1 MNRVVSSRQS
11 SQQGYIL
18 VLNLAVLAL
27 MLLGA
32 SYVGQR
38 VSDAVRLAKAEE
50 RAVDANYELESA
62 RSQMLLMLAVAPRYI
77 HGLGVTP
84 NSVALD
90 GSEYL
95 LTNTVVVS
103 LQDARGLVSLNG
115 TALSGFG
122 RERIERFLGT
132 WGVTDTRAPALMDAL
147 LDYRDVD
154 DLRRLN
160 GAERND
166 YRQAGTEPNLRNGD
180 LLSVSELQRVFGWK
194 DIPEI
199 WGQDPIVDHVSVQTG
214 STFNPNTANWRALVA
229 MAGVEPYTAKS
240 IVANRRASPVF
251 TDQSGLLFGA
261 GVGDPFGANSFV
273 LPFPGTTLIATLR
286 MANASWGYRMIV
298 THTPGDNTGPWRTG
312 AVWRLPLPQPL
323 KPLAETP
330 RIPDLGL
337 MIPVGGISQI
347 KSPF

>member
-1 MNRVVSSRQS
+1 MKRFVRSPQS
-11 SQQGYIL
+11 EQQGYIL

-50 RAVDANYELESA
+50 HAVDANYQLESA
-62 RSQMLLMLAVAPRYI
+62 RSHLLITLASAPRYL
-77 HGLGVTP
+77 HGLGVAP
-84 NSVALD
+84 YSVALD
-90 GSEYL
+90 GSEYM
-95 LTNTVVVS
+95 LTDSVMISV
-103 LQDARGLVSLNG
+103 QDVRGLVSLNG
-115 TALSGFG
+115 TSLSGFG
-122 RERIERFLGT
+122 RERVERFLGT
-132 WGVTDTRAPALMDAL
+132 WGVNDTRASALTDAL

-160 GAERND
+160 GAERNE
-166 YRQAGTEPNLRNGD
+166 YRQAGVESNLRNGD

-194 DIPEI
+194 DVPEI
-199 WGQDPIVDHVSVQTG
+199 WGQDPIVDHVSIQVG
-214 STFNPNTANWRALVA
+214 STFNPNTAGWRALVA
-229 MAGVEPYTAKS
+229 MAGVEADTAKS
-240 IVANRRASPVF
+240 MVANRRASPVF

-286 MANASWGYRMIV
+286 SADAGWGYRMVV
-298 THTPGDNTGPWRTG
+298 THTPGDNTGPWRIG
-312 AVWRLPLPQPL
+312 AVWRLPLPKPL
-323 KPLAETP
+323 KPVAETP
-330 RIPDLGL
+330 RMPDLGL

>member
-1 MNRVVSSRQS
+1 MTRMISPRQS
-11 SQQGYIL
+11 RQQGYIL

-50 RAVDANYELESA
+50 RTVDANYELESA
-62 RSQMLLMLAVAPRYI
+62 RSQLLLMLAAAPRYT
-77 HGLGVTP
+77 HGLGVAP

-90 GSEYL
+90 GSEYM
-95 LTNTVVVS
+95 LTESLIVS
-103 LQDARGLVSLNG
+103 LQDVRGLVSLNG

-132 WGVTDTRAPALMDAL
+132 WGVNDTRASALTDAL

-160 GAERND
+160 GAERNE
-166 YRQAGTEPNLRNGD
+166 YRQAGTEADLRNSD
-180 LLSVSELQRVFGWK
+180 LLSVSELQRVFGWR
-194 DIPEI
+194 DASEI
-199 WGQDPIVDHVSVQTG
+199 WSQDSIVDHVSVQTG

-229 MAGVEPYTAKS
+229 MAGVEPDTARNM
-240 IVANRRASPVF
+240 VANRRTSPVF
-251 TDQSGLLFGA
+251 TDQSGLIFGA

-273 LPFPGTTLIATLR
+273 LPFPGSTLIATLR
-286 MANASWGYRMIV
+286 VADASWGYRMVV
-298 THTPGDNTGPWRTG
+298 THTPGDNTGPWRIG
-312 AVWRLPLPQPL
+312 AVWRVPLP
-323 KPLAETP
+323 KPSKPAAELP
-330 RIPDLGL
+330 KVPDLGL
-337 MIPVGGISQI
+337 MIPAGGISQI

>member
-1 MNRVVSSRQS
+1 MKRFSHASPFK
-11 SQQGYIL
+11 QQGYIL

-50 RAVDANYELESA
+50 RSVDANYQLESA
-62 RSQMLLMLAVAPRYI
+62 RSKMLLMLAAAPRYT
-77 HGLGVTP
+77 HGLGVVP

-90 GSEYL
+90 GTEYL
-95 LTNTVVVS
+95 LTDSVVIS
-103 LQDARGLVSLNG
+103 LQDVRGLVSLNG

-132 WGVTDTRAPALMDAL
+132 WGVNDIRASALTDAL
-147 LDYRDVD
+147 LDYRDAD

-160 GAERND
+160 GAERNE
-166 YRQAGTEPNLRNGD
+166 YRQAGVESNLRNSD
-180 LLSVSELQRVFGWK
+180 LLSVSELQRVLGWK
-194 DIPEI
+194 DTSEI
-199 WGQDPIVDHVSVQTG
+199 WGPDPIVDHVSVQTG

-229 MAGVEPYTAKS
+229 MAGVEPDAAKNL
-240 IVANRRASPVF
+240 VNNRRASPVF

-273 LPFPGTTLIATLR
+273 LTFPGATLIATLR
-286 MANASWGYRMIV
+286 VADASWGYRMVV
-298 THTPGDNTGPWRTG
+298 THTPGDNTGPWRIS
-312 AVWRLPLPQPL
+312 AVWRLPLV
-323 KPLAETP
+323 KPGKQLAEIAK
-330 RIPDLGL
+330 IPDLGL

>member
-1 MNRVVSSRQS
+1 MKRFVCSHPSG
-11 SQQGYIL
+11 QQGYIL

-50 RAVDANYELESA
+50 HAVDANYQLESA
-62 RSQMLLMLAVAPRYI
+62 RSQLLLMLATAPRYA
-77 HGLGVTP
+77 HGLGVVQY
-84 NSVALD
+84 SVALD
-90 GSEYL
+90 GSEYM
-95 LTNTVVVS
+95 LTDS
-103 LQDARGLVSLNG
+103 LVISVQDVRGLVSLNS
-115 TALSGFG
+115 TNLSGFG

-132 WGVTDTRAPALMDAL
+132 WGVNDTRASALTDAL
-147 LDYRDVD
+147 LDYRDAD

-160 GAERND
+160 GAERNE
-166 YRQAGTEPNLRNGD
+166 YRQAGVEPNLRNSD

-194 DIPEI
+194 DVPEI

-214 STFNPNTANWRALVA
+214 STFNPNTANWRGLVA
-229 MAGVEPYTAKS
+229 MAGVESDTAKS
-240 IVANRRASPVF
+240 LVANRRASPVF

-273 LPFPGTTLIATLR
+273 IPFPGATLIATLR
-286 MANASWGYRMIV
+286 VADASWGYRMVI
-298 THTPGDNTGPWRTG
+298 THTPGDNTGPWRIG
-312 AVWRLPLPQPL
+312 SVWRLPLPKPL
-323 KPLAETP
+323 KPVAETP
-330 RIPDLGL
+330 RMPDLGL
-337 MIPVGGISQI
+337 MIPEGGISQI